1 MNKSV
6 RFLNCGKGT
15 ITYTLVRKPVKN
27 INLRIR
33 NGEITVSAAP
43 RVPISYIESFI
54 ASKYDFI
61 MSGLESKKRSEPE
74 RDKLYNSGDTLLF
87 DGKSFTLE
95 IRHGEE
101 DSIILNGSTFL
112 LTTYDEEDTIYI
124 NKLIRNWYYNRTM
137 ELFKR
142 LNDEVYGEFSQKYN
156 VPHASVRV
164 KYMSSR
170 WGSCKMSDGVLSMNS
185 RLIYYPEMTVK
196 AVFVH
201 EYAHFIVPDHSANF
215 YRVVTSIMPD
225 YKKWDSYL
233 K

>member
-1 MNKSV
+1 MNTSV
-6 RFLNCGKGT
+6 RTLKCGKGT

-43 RVPISYIESFI
+43 RVPVSYIESFI

-61 MSGLESKKRSEPE
+61 MSGLESKKTSEPE
-74 RDKLYNSGDTLLF
+74 QDKIYRNGDALLF

-95 IRHGEE
+95 VRHGEQDGITLT
-101 DSIILNGSTFL
+101 DSKFL
-112 LTTYDEEDTIYI
+112 LTTYDEEDIIYI

-164 KYMSSR
+164 KYMRSR
-170 WGSCKMSDGVLSMNS
+170 WGSCKMSDGIISMNS

-196 AVFVH
+196 SVFVH
-201 EYAHFIVPDHSANF
+201 EYAHFIVPNHSADF
-215 YRVVTSIMPD
+215 YSVIASIMPD
-225 YKKWDSYL
+225 YKKWDRYL